1 VLAKDLVVVA
11 RSMDGRVVEAV
22 AHRRFPNVLGVQ
34 FHPEFA
40 ALFQKERL
48 YRPAPGLKPTLSLVE
63 VLNRRPGS
71 RQFHEQLWNWFS
83 GAMKETRRNRQK
95 N

>member
-1 VLAKDLVVVA
+1 
-11 RSMDGRVVEAV
+11 MDGRVVEAV
-22 AHRRFPNVLGVQ
+22 AHRRYSNVLGVQ

-48 YRPAPGLKPTLSLVE
+48 YRPAPGREPSLSLVE
-63 VLNRRPGS
+63 VLGRYPGS
-71 RQFHEQLWNWFS
+71 RDFHEQLWHWFS
-83 GAMKETRRNRQK
+83 RSMNETRSNRQK